1 MLSFGHFNVRKIF
14 LIPFVL
20 LLTQCVGQ
28 DDLSVV
34 DIQVSDMHVGAE
46 ETIVY
51 LDFTVSGCF
60 WEIIYPEFDWISV
73 GRYAGSDIAHVP
85 IIISE
90 NTGLLPRQCSITIKV
105 SKGNSSLSKDVILI
119 QDGQES
125 NSDEPKILLSGES
138 VSVDGK
144 YYARLK
150 WDKIDDALSY
160 NVYYSRY
167 STRDFRQYGSPVSAT
182 TLLVDTH
189 NGANYY
195 YVTYRSSVCES
206 PPSEIIRIYVEK
218 NSSLG
223 NWDNSGDQGG
233 GEPDDDK
240 PDNFPADDEKD
251 KVPSAPTGVSC
262 TVSGNSIR
270 ISWTVDSDVSDYR
283 IYRSASSSESYSLLA
298 TIKSSPYYDN
308 DPIKGYNY
316 YMVSAVNSAGEGA
329 KSVVVNCKYEA
340 SAPEVSKPSAPTGLS
355 AENIGNDVYPVVNL
369 SWNTVETATSY
380 KVYRSS
386 SSSSGYTL
394 LGTSTV
400 TKYSDNNPMN
410 GKNYYKVSAINSA
423 GEGAFSSYAYFK
435 FDAANLQ
442 KPALPQVSVSTS
454 STSVTLSWTC
464 QTGNGYGTPNEYKVY
479 RQNPYTNEY
488 ELLTTT
494 TSCSYTDRNVHPG
507 RNWYVVEA
515 INAAG
520 SSMSYAQ
527 SDVIPLSRPSSF
539 SATVSGSYI
548 TCKWSKVT
556 DATGYQIYY
565 SSSAGGQYY
574 ILEDISDG
582 STTSKTIYYPASS
595 GTVLYLKIRAY
606 WMIDN
611 SSPVYSD
618 YSSYKKVTL

>member
-14 LIPFVL
+14 LMPFVL

-28 DDLSVV
+28 DDMSVV
-34 DIQVSDMHVGAE
+34 DIQVNDMHVGAS
-46 ETIVY
+46 ETTVY
-51 LDFTVSGCF
+51 LDFSVPGCF
-60 WEIIYPEFDWISV
+60 WEIACPEFDWISV
-73 GRYAGSDIAHVP
+73 GRYAGSDTAHIP

-90 NTGLLPRQCSITIKV
+90 NTGLLPRQCSMTIKV
-105 SKGNSSLSKDVILI
+105 SKGNSSRSKDVLLI

-125 NSDEPKILLSGES
+125 HSDELKIRLSGES

-144 YYARLK
+144 YYARLR
-150 WDKIDDALSY
+150 WDKIDDAQSY

-182 TLLVDTH
+182 TLLADTH

-195 YVTYRSSVCES
+195 YITYRSSVAES
-206 PPSEIIRIYVEK
+206 APSEIIRIYVEK

-240 PDNFPADDEKD
+240 PDNPPAGDDD
-251 KVPSAPTGVSC
+251 KVPSAPTDVSC

-270 ISWTVDSDVSDYR
+270 LSWTVDSDVSDYR
-283 IYRSASSSESYSLLA
+283 IYKSASSGGSYSLLA
-298 TIKSSPYYDN
+298 TVKSSPYYDN
-308 DPIKGYNY
+308 DPIEGYNY
-316 YMVSAVNSAGEGA
+316 YKVSAVNSAGEGA
-329 KSVVVNCKYEA
+329 KSVAVSCKYEA
-340 SAPEVSKPSAPTGLS
+340 PAPEASKPSAPTGLS

-369 SWNTVETATSY
+369 SWNTVEKATSY

-386 SSSSGYTL
+386 SSSSGYSL
-394 LGTSTV
+394 LGTATV
-400 TKYSDNNPMN
+400 TKYNDNNPMN
-410 GKNYYKVSAINSA
+410 GKNYYKVSAVNSA
-423 GEGAFSSYAYFK
+423 GESAFSSYVYFNY
-435 FDAANLQ
+435 DAANLL
-442 KPALPQVSVSTS
+442 KPAPPQITLSTS

-464 QTGNGYGTPNEYKVY
+464 QTGNGYGTPKEYKVH

-494 TSCSYTDRNVHPG
+494 TSRSYTDRNVHPG
-507 RNWYVVEA
+507 RNLYVVEA

-520 SSMSYAQ
+520 SSLNYAQ
-527 SDVIPLSRPSSF
+527 SDVIPLSRPSGF

-556 DATGYQIYY
+556 QATGYQIYY
-565 SSSAGGQYY
+565 SNSAGGQYY
-574 ILEDISDG
+574 IMEDISDG
-582 STTSKTIYYPASS
+582 SATSKTIYYPASS
-595 GTVLYLKIRAY
+595 GTMLYLKIRAY
-606 WMIDN
+606 WMIGN

-618 YSSYKKVTL
+618 YSSYKKVTF